1 LFGKSI
7 HHVFM
12 IYINKPFII
21 ITSSTLI
28 ISSLIALS
36 RTNWILLWIA
46 MEINILSF
54 IPIITISKKNQETE
68 ATIKYFIAQALGSSL
83 ILITRMSQWTTSS
96 LPYTDFIL
104 RGAIFLKLGMA
115 PIHFW
120 FPSVITSLSWI
131 SCIIL
136 ATWQKLAPLIILS
149 FILNTNYM
157 LIIFIASLNTLL
169 GGIIGINQS
178 HLRKIIAYSSITHIG
193 WITSIL
199 FINKPSMT
207 VIYYIIYCI
216 ITIPLFILFNS
227 FSQSTRQQFNKLN
240 SLSPIIQLI
249 IPIILLSLRGIPPFT
264 GFIPK
269 WLTIYTLCY
278 SSPLFLITL
287 ITGAI
292 INIYF
297 YINILFN
304 SILSVNSIKSLLS
317 INFRPIKIMPTIASI
332 SLILLPIIIL

>member
-1 LFGKSI
+1 MFGKSI

-83 ILITRMSQWTTSS
+83 ILITSISQWTTSS
-96 LPYTDFIL
+96 LPYTDIIL
-104 RGAIFLKLGMA
+104 RGAILLKLGIA

-149 FILNTNYM
+149 FILIQDMYW
-157 LIIFIASLNTLL
+157 LYLL
-169 GGIIGINQS
+169 L
-178 HLRKIIAYSSITHIG
+178 H
-193 WITSIL
+193 
-199 FINKPSMT
+199 
-207 VIYYIIYCI
+207 
-216 ITIPLFILFNS
+216 
-227 FSQSTRQQFNKLN
+227 
-240 SLSPIIQLI
+240 
-249 IPIILLSLRGIPPFT
+249 
-264 GFIPK
+264 
-269 WLTIYTLCY
+269 
-278 SSPLFLITL
+278 
-287 ITGAI
+287 
-292 INIYF
+292 
-297 YINILFN
+297 
-304 SILSVNSIKSLLS
+304 
-317 INFRPIKIMPTIASI
+317 
-332 SLILLPIIIL
+332 